1 MKKILYAIL
10 IAGFFAILGST
21 MSKSPTLPLYAQSL
35 GLSRGE
41 IGIVAAAST
50 ITGIFMNFASGL
62 LSDIYGRKKLLKI
75 SGFVFFSA
83 PLLYLFANNAIA
95 LALVRAYYG
104 IATAIFVPVSLALIS
119 DLYSEKKGTFMGILS
134 SATLVGR
141 AIAPL
146 LAGSLIYF
154 AGFWI
159 VFILCSFFGFTTFA
173 ITFTLPEAEEELEKF
188 EFSFSSTLFL
198 LGLLDAAVYM
208 AYQSIETF
216 LPLFYFL
223 EDKAWLSRLI
233 LTIEISLMAIVKPYA
248 GYLSDKIGRIK
259 PIIVG
264 MSMVSLAMLIF
275 ALSNSLSLIIGG
287 AVLFSLGAS
296 VSEAST
302 KPLATEIS
310 KLRGTA
316 LGFLESIKDIGQALG
331 PILVGFLGFRFG
343 FAFVGIFGMVILG
356 IFMLMFKGM
365 KSRDEHDAFI

>member
-1 MKKILYAIL
+1 MRKALYVIL

-35 GLSRGE
+35 GLSKGE
-41 IGIVAAAST
+41 IGIIAAAST
-50 ITGIFMNFASGL
+50 ITGIFVNFASGL
-62 LSDIYGRKKLLKI
+62 LSDIYGRKRLLKI

-83 PLLYLFANNAIA
+83 PLLYFLADDAVT

-119 DLYSEKKGTFMGILS
+119 DIYPERKGTFMGILS

-146 LAGSLIYF
+146 LAGTLIYL

-159 VFILCSFFGFTTFA
+159 VFISCSIFGLITFA
-173 ITFTLPEAEEELEKF
+173 LTFGLPKAEGRMRKF
-188 EFSFSSTLFL
+188 EFSFSSTLLL

-223 EDKAWLSRLI
+223 EDKAWLSGLI
-233 LTIEISLMAIVKPYA
+233 LTIEISIMAIVKPYA

-264 MSMVSLAMLIF
+264 MGMVSVAMLIF
-275 ALSNSLSLIIGG
+275 AFSGSLPLIIGG
-287 AVLFSLGAS
+287 AILFSLGAS

-331 PILVGFLGFRFG
+331 PIIVGFLGFKVG
-343 FAFVGIFGMVILG
+343 FAFVGIFGMVALVVFITA
-356 IFMLMFKGM
+356 FKGM
-365 KSRDEHDAFI
+365 KWG

>member
-10 IAGFFAILGST
+10 IAGFFAIVGST

-50 ITGIFMNFASGL
+50 ITGIFMNFVSGL

-83 PLLYLFANNAIA
+83 PLLYFFANNAIA

-159 VFILCSFFGFTTFA
+159 VFILCSFFGFITFA
-173 ITFTLPEAEEELEKF
+173 ITFTLPEAEGELEKF

-223 EDKAWLSRLI
+223 EDKAC
-233 LTIEISLMAIVKPYA
+233 
-248 GYLSDKIGRIK
+248 
-259 PIIVG
+259 
-264 MSMVSLAMLIF
+264 
-275 ALSNSLSLIIGG
+275 
-287 AVLFSLGAS
+287 
-296 VSEAST
+296 
-302 KPLATEIS
+302 
-310 KLRGTA
+310 
-316 LGFLESIKDIGQALG
+316 
-331 PILVGFLGFRFG
+331 
-343 FAFVGIFGMVILG
+343 
-356 IFMLMFKGM
+356 
-365 KSRDEHDAFI
+365 